1 MNYSSLDKINLFIAI
16 YGRLF
21 SWIFRM
27 SLWLPF
33 LLLALVQAA
42 GLYAFSK
49 FYVDG
54 LYQIIH
60 PVLSRFFPQEI
71 FHFPQYYLAL
81 PSIYSGY
88 DVFIL
93 GPTIGVVLTAVA
105 VYKFGGYHQNNK
117 LSFNEGIKASVKS
130 YFPLLFFWIL
140 ETFIVLAV
148 LLGLSLTLADML
160 RGSPRLKFAFEFGF
174 HLFAYIFSAL
184 LIYAIPGI
192 ILSGKSFFK
201 AIGDSIRL
209 CGKNFFLTF
218 FIVAVPGSLGAAIDI
233 FISNYSIQII
243 RLFDPEIILWI
254 LYIRVGLGIFINLFI
269 YGAAVYVYKKM
280 SD

>member
-1 MNYSSLDKINLFIAI
+1 LNYSSLDKINLFIAI

-21 SWIFRM
+21 FWIFKI

-33 LLLALVQAA
+33 LILGLVQAA
-42 GLYAFSK
+42 GLFAFSK

-60 PVLSRFFPQEI
+60 PVLSRFFPPEI

-88 DVFIL
+88 DIFIL
-93 GPTIGVVLTAVA
+93 GPTIGVILTAVA
-105 VYKFGGYHQNNK
+105 VYKFGGYHENNK
-117 LSFNEGIKASVKS
+117 HSFNEGLQASVKS
-130 YFPLLFFWIL
+130 YLPLLLFWVL

-148 LLGLSLTLADML
+148 LLGLSLTFADL
-160 RGSPRLKFAFEFGF
+160 LLGSPRLKFAFEFGF
-174 HLFAYIFSAL
+174 HMFAYIFSAL
-184 LIYAIPGI
+184 IIYTIPGI
-192 ILSGKSFFK
+192 ILSGKSFFD
-201 AIGDSIRL
+201 AISDSVRL

-218 FIVAVPGSLGAAIDI
+218 FIVAIPGLLGAAIDI
-233 FISNYSIQII
+233 FISNYSLQII
-243 RLFDPEIILWI
+243 RLFDPEVILWS
-254 LYIRVGLGIFINLFI
+254 LYVRIGLGIFINLFI
-269 YGAAVYVYKKM
+269 YGAAVYVYKEM